1 MQFSTVLMKGMAD
14 LIILRILDKHGESY
28 GYQLIERINEE
39 SENLFAFQEGT
50 LYPLLYKMERDG
62 LVTSKRKTALSGKER
77 RYYRM
82 TDLGKK
88 QLASRS
94 KEYKGFI
101 QGLQSVFDWA
111 TV

>member
-1 MQFSTVLMKGMAD
+1 MQFSTILTKGMAD

-28 GYQLIERINEE
+28 GYQLIERISDE
-39 SENLFAFQEGT
+39 SKNLFAFQEGT

-88 QLASRS
+88 QLVSRS
-94 KEYKGFI
+94 KEYKGFL

-111 TV
+111 VV